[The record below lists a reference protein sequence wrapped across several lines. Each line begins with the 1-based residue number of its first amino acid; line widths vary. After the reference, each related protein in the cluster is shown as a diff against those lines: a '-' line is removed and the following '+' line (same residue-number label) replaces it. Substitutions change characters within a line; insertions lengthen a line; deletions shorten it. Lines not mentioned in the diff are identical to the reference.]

1 VKIAVAGGT
10 GRVGRH
16 VVEVLRERGHEPLV
30 LARSTG
36 FDVLV
41 GAGLAEALAGV
52 DAVIDVLSV
61 FTQKDAESRV
71 FFDTTTRNL
80 LDAERAS
87 GVGHH
92 VLLGIIGS
100 NVAPYGHYAGKVS
113 QERLV
118 HQGRVPWTEVRAAQF
133 HEFAEQLYGTVTLG
147 PFILAPRMR
156 SPGMRAY
163 AGRRGSRVRSSR
175 CPRRG
180 REAEPCATGPCC
192 LVPRPS
198 WESRPSRSGSRPS
211 ASNVAAMRAI
221 QLTEFG
227 GPEKLV
233 PEELPDPIAAD
244 GEEVLEVLAAGINYA
259 DTHQTEDSYL
269 AKQTLP
275 LIPGSEVVVRGSDGS
290 RLLGFVSGG
299 GYAERIAVNPKHLF
313 PIPDG
318 VSDADALTSLV
329 QGATAWHLLRTSAHL
344 AAGETVVVHA
354 GAGGVG
360 TIAIQLAR
368 KWGAGRI
375 IATASTPEKRALALE
390 LGADV
395 AIDSQ
400 VDDLT
405 AALKDANGGRGVDV
419 VLEMTGG
426 PVFDASLRALAPLGR
441 LAVFGMAGRV
451 PPHDIPVGM
460 LMARSTA
467 VIGFWLVH
475 IVQRPALL
483 AEAVTGLLGMLD
495 RGELRAVIGEQYRL
509 DTVSDAHRSLLDRS
523 SVGKLILVP

>member
-1 VKIAVAGGT
+1 
-10 GRVGRH
+10 
-16 VVEVLRERGHEPLV
+16 
-30 LARSTG
+30 
-36 FDVLV
+36 
-41 GAGLAEALAGV
+41 
-52 DAVIDVLSV
+52 
-61 FTQKDAESRV
+61 
-71 FFDTTTRNL
+71 
-80 LDAERAS
+80 
-87 GVGHH
+87 
-92 VLLGIIGS
+92 
-100 NVAPYGHYAGKVS
+100 
-113 QERLV
+113 
-118 HQGRVPWTEVRAAQF
+118 
-133 HEFAEQLYGTVTLG
+133 
-147 PFILAPRMR
+147 
-156 SPGMRAY
+156 
-163 AGRRGSRVRSSR
+163 
-175 CPRRG
+175 
-180 REAEPCATGPCC
+180 
-192 LVPRPS
+192 
-198 WESRPSRSGSRPS
+198 
-211 ASNVAAMRAI
+211 MRAI

-233 PEELPDPIAAD
+233 ADDLPDPVAAE

-275 LIPGSEVVVRGSDGS
+275 LIPGSEVVVRGSDGG

-313 PIPDG
+313 AIPDG
-318 VSDADALTSLV
+318 VSDADALTTLV

-360 TIAIQLAR
+360 TIAIQLAKR
-368 KWGAGRI
+368 WGAGRI

-405 AALKDANGGRGVDV
+405 AALREANGGRGVDV

-475 IVQRPALL
+475 VVQRPAML
-483 AEAVTGLLGMLD
+483 AEAVTDLLGMLQ
-495 RGELRAVIGEQYRL
+495 RGELRAVIGDSYTL
-509 DTVSDAHRSLLDRS
+509 DTVAEAHRSLLDRS